1 MNRMLMKPIFR
12 AFRHLWLDAGD
23 ARRAVTPAGLQR
35 LEEAVRRSE
44 IHHRGELRLCIEA
57 GLSVPLLW
65 RGITPRQ
72 RAVEVFSR
80 LQVWDTEQ
88 NNGVLIYLLLADR
101 RIEIVADRG
110 LARHVG
116 AARWLALTD
125 ALATHLKAGAF
136 EQGLTGAVQEIDM
149 LLRQHFPAQ
158 DGRANPNELPDSV
171 VIL

>member
-1 MNRMLMKPIFR
+1 MLMKPIFR

-80 LQVWDTEQ
+80 LQVWDTAQ
-88 NNGVLIYLLLADR
+88 NNGVLIYLLLAER
-101 RIEIVADRG
+101 QIEILVDRG
-110 LARHVG
+110 LHADTG
-116 AARWLALTD
+116 DAFWQALQQKLAVQLR
-125 ALATHLKAGAF
+125 AGHF
-136 EQGLTGAVQEIDM
+136 EQGLTEAIDAVGA
-149 LLRQHFPAQ
+149 LLRERHPAGQ
-158 DGRANPNELPDSV
+158 ASNPNELPNAV
-171 VIL
+171 VVL